1 MRASPAV
8 VTGAVALAL
17 AIVALQPR
25 AQGGDEIEVKLCD
38 NKTTTTIPADAPRTR
53 ENGQAVANSLMAQW
67 REANPNTDW
76 VADEKATHAV
86 VEPADNSALIGQGQ
100 GATYGRITKEDVLVW
115 QNETYKLAVEGS
127 LIFHSGDRL
136 KSQIAVSCDM
146 CHPHAANTHP
156 ETYPKF
162 QPQLGRVALLRD
174 MINWCIEHPV
184 RGKALSSE
192 DPKLRRAR
200 GVHHRATQRKVA
212 GLRPALS
219 ATQPETGGNG
229 RPQHNHG
236 AGRVARARGRRL
248 R

>member
-1 MRASPAV
+1 MRAFPAV
-8 VTGAVALAL
+8 ITGAVALAL
-17 AIVALQPR
+17 GVVVLQSR
-25 AQGGDEIEVKLCD
+25 AGGGEQLEVKLCD
-38 NKTTTTIPADAPRTR
+38 NKTTTTVAADAPRTR
-53 ENGQAVANSLMAQW
+53 DNGQAIANSLMSQW

-76 VADEKATHAV
+76 VQEEKAAHAV

-100 GATYGRITKEDVLVW
+100 GATYGLITKEDVLVW
-115 QNETYKLAVEGS
+115 QNETYKLVVEGS

-184 RGKALSSE
+184 RGQTLAADSPEMRALE
-192 DPKLRRAR
+192 AFII
-200 GVHHRATQRKVA
+200 AQRK
-212 GLRPALS
+212 G
-219 ATQPETGGNG
+219 ATMDYGK
-229 RPQHNHG
+229 R
-236 AGRVARARGRRL
+236 
-248 R
+248 